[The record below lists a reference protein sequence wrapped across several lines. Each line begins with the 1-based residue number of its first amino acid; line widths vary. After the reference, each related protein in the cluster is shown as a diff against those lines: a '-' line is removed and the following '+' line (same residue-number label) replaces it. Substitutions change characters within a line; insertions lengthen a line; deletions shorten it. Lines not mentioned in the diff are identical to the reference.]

1 MSAFSDYLE
10 NKIIDHVFRATSFTM
25 PANIY
30 ISLHTSAP
38 LDAASGTEVSGN
50 NYARAALA
58 PSTSNWSNTQ
68 ASGTSA
74 SSGTSGQTL
83 NKAIVTFPTPSGSW
97 GTVTHF
103 GIYDA
108 AAAGNLLFHGA
119 LTVSKTISTSDVVT
133 FPVDTLSVTLA

>member
-1 MSAFSDYLE
+1 MAAMSDYLE
-10 NKIIDHVFRATSFTM
+10 NKIIDHIFRATAYTM
-25 PANIY
+25 PAAIY
-30 ISLHTSAP
+30 MSLHTSNP

-58 PSTSNWSNTQ
+58 PSTSNWGNTQ
-68 ASGTSA
+68 NSGTAA
-74 SSGTSGQTL
+74 SSGTGGQTL
-83 NKAIVTFPTPSGSW
+83 NKGIITFPIPSGSW

-103 GIYDA
+103 AIWDA
-108 AAAGNLLFHGA
+108 SSAGNMLFHGA